1 MRVRTA
7 LGGAIAASVLVGLT
21 ACGGPRYHYVQN
33 DDFGVYAK
41 LPSSW
46 TIHDEKQL
54 FPELS
59 AQELKDFHQSNW
71 MRTFTGHGLKA
82 DKSLLF
88 VGDSGE
94 PVGMVKIQAL
104 TPEIREQISL
114 ASLRGF
120 AALNDGSKDLMQDPN
135 VKVVKD
141 EPVSFKGGFHG
152 VRTVFETPI
161 PDGGGATAVVD
172 STALLNDNSTIM
184 YVFKVTCTTKCY
196 FETHKDEIAKAVDSW
211 TIQEV
216 RS

>member
-1 MRVRTA
+1 MRTRTA
-7 LGGAIAASVLVGLT
+7 LVGALATSVLAALA
-21 ACGGPRYHYVQN
+21 ACGGPRYQYVQN

-41 LPSSW
+41 LPASW

-54 FPELS
+54 FPDLS
-59 AQELKDFHQSNW
+59 EQELKDFHQSNW
-71 MRTFTGHGLKA
+71 MRTFTGDGLKA

-88 VGDSGE
+88 VGDSSE

-104 TPEIREQISL
+104 SPDIRERISL

-120 AALNDGSKDLMQDPN
+120 AALNDGSRDLMQDRD
-135 VKVVKD
+135 VKIVRD

-152 VRTVFETPI
+152 VRTVFETPV
-161 PDGGGATAVVD
+161 PEGGGATAVVD

-196 FETHKDEIAKAVDSW
+196 FETHKDEIAKVVDSW

-216 RS
+216 R

>member
-1 MRVRTA
+1 MRTV

-33 DDFGVYAK
+33 EDLGVYAK
-41 LPSSW
+41 LPASW
-46 TIHDEKQL
+46 AIHDETQL
-54 FPELS
+54 FPDLT
-59 AQELKDFHQSNW
+59 AQELKEFHQSNW

-82 DKSLLF
+82 NKSLLA

-94 PVGMVKIQAL
+94 PVGMVRIQAL
-104 TPEIREQISL
+104 TPETREKINL
-114 ASLRGF
+114 ASLRGL
-120 AALNDGSKDLMQDPN
+120 AALNLGNTDLLQDPS
-135 VKVVKD
+135 VKVLKD
-141 EPVSFKGGFHG
+141 KPVTFKGGFHG

-161 PDGGGATAVVD
+161 PKGHGATAVVD

-216 RS
+216 RK